1 MVEAQLT
8 HCYRLAMGTIET
20 PSDIV
25 DLWPTK
31 LLRRTV
37 PQNSSQNPPLS
48 ALILEMDAAHSSMT
62 TDYRDVHLFER
73 TEPCVTWLR
82 DVVNSTTIDYLKHCK
97 LNHPIDWTIHGW
109 ANVNRF
115 GDYHGQHNH
124 PRSYLS
130 GTYYV
135 QVPNQTSGGPY
146 RADVTPNSLS
156 FHDPRSM
163 ANMTAIK
170 GDPNINPEYRIEPR
184 AGLIALWPSFLN
196 HSVHPNL
203 SEDVRISISFNIVLK
218 WRDSYLPDGV

>member
-1 MVEAQLT
+1 MANLST
-8 HCYRLAMGTIET
+8 D
-20 PSDIV
+20 SDIL

-31 LLRRTV
+31 LLRRMT
-37 PQNSSQNPPLS
+37 QGCEAHNAALS
-48 ALILEMDAAHSSMT
+48 AMILDLDAASVSLT

-73 TEPCVTWLR
+73 TVPCMAWLR
-82 DVVNSTTIDYLKHCK
+82 DLVNATTIDYLKHCQ

-109 ANVNRF
+109 PNVNRF

-135 QVPNQTSGGPY
+135 QVPSETKGGPY
-146 RADVTPNSLS
+146 RADVTPNSIS
-156 FHDPRSM
+156 FHDPRAM

-170 GDPNINPEYRIEPR
+170 GDPNINPEYRIDPQP
-184 AGLIALWPSFLN
+184 GLIALWPSFLN

-203 SEDVRISISFNIVLK
+203 SEEPRISISFNIVLK
-218 WRDSYLPDGV
+218 WRNSYLPDGV